1 VDDKIEGVVVTFVD
15 VTERHDAEQRWETK
29 QSLLLGELTHRVK
42 NTLSVVQAIVKQS
55 LHSNDVSTEVQ
66 NALVSRLHAIAKSHD
81 LLVKGEWQ
89 GAELGALVRGQ
100 LEPYLG
106 GQSPRARLE
115 GPRVILPTQIATP
128 FVLLLHEL
136 ATNAAKY
143 GSLSTPNGE
152 VKVKWGMIEGDEGQR
167 VRLVWTEKGGPLVTH
182 PGKNGFGSFLIEHGL
197 GDVDVR
203 REFLPQGLV

>member
-1 VDDKIEGVVVTFVD
+1 FNVVAGDEGRPISDFTHRLDYAELLDDAKRVLADLASVERTIRSTNGKWYLMRIRPYRTVDDKIEGVVVTFVD

-115 GPRVILPTQIATP
+115 GPRVILPTQI
-128 FVLLLHEL
+128 
-136 ATNAAKY
+136 
-143 GSLSTPNGE
+143 
-152 VKVKWGMIEGDEGQR
+152 
-167 VRLVWTEKGGPLVTH
+167 
-182 PGKNGFGSFLIEHGL
+182 
-197 GDVDVR
+197 
-203 REFLPQGLV
+203 